1 MGVVILLYLHPPAAP
16 PNVSLHRSG
25 GLVYALCLALGVPPE
40 TAWAHLTRM
49 RKRGDERFT
58 TGVMSSLGG
67 ESFQTQ
73 LSVGYEQLRRSGGTD
88 QMLNRTLKGYTVIP
102 TWVAAV

>member
-25 GLVYALCLALGVPPE
+25 GLVYALCLALGVSPK
-40 TAWAHLTRM
+40 TARAHLTQM
-49 RKRGDERFT
+49 RKRGNKRFT

-73 LSVGYEQLRRSGGTD
+73 LSVGYEQLRRSGTD
-88 QMLNRTLKGYTVIP
+88 QMLSRTLKRYTVIP
-102 TWVAAV
+102 TWVAVV

>member
-40 TAWAHLTRM
+40 TARAHLTLM
-49 RKRGDERFT
+49 RKRGNERFT

-73 LSVGYEQLRRSGGTD
+73 LSVGYEQLRRSGTD